1 MYPAVLRRG
10 RPTVSHGHS
19 SGCDGS
25 RELHGDVAPL
35 AVRAIV
41 VRGHP
46 YPLVHLL
53 FDTSRAAANS
63 LDGASMC
70 TFLEACTHGWG
81 AQWATH
87 GECGQG
93 CPRTR
98 PRVARAFPGSAGALA
113 GMGLWWGDV
122 GDGQCAQGFPP
133 TRPRV
138 ALAFLGSTGA
148 LAGTGLWWGDV
159 GGPPP
164 PMGGSRIGR
173 GSRSGPD

>member
-1 MYPAVLRRG
+1 MYPAVLRLG

-35 AVRAIV
+35 AGRAIV

-46 YPLVHLL
+46 CPLVHLL

-87 GECGQG
+87 GQCGQG
-93 CPRTR
+93 CLGPGLVW
-98 PRVARAFPGSAGALA
+98 RVPSLGAPSPSPAWDCGGVMWVDPHPLWVAPEQEGEAGPVRID
-113 GMGLWWGDV
+113 MGHES
-122 GDGQCAQGFPP
+122 P
-133 TRPRV
+133 
-138 ALAFLGSTGA
+138 
-148 LAGTGLWWGDV
+148 
-159 GGPPP
+159 
-164 PMGGSRIGR
+164 
-173 GSRSGPD
+173 

>member
-1 MYPAVLRRG
+1 MYPAVLRLG

-35 AVRAIV
+35 ADRAIV
-41 VRGHP
+41 VRGNP
-46 YPLVHLL
+46 CPLVHLL

-63 LDGASMC
+63 PDGASMC

-93 CPRTR
+93 CQQTR
-98 PRVARAFPGSAGALA
+98 LRVARAFPGSAVPLA

-122 GDGQCAQGFPP
+122 DDGQCGQGCPR
-133 TRPRV
+133 TRPRASRTFHGSAV
-138 ALAFLGSTGA
+138 ALKGM
-148 LAGTGLWWGDV
+148 GLWV
-159 GGPPP
+159 GLV
-164 PMGGSRIGR
+164 
-173 GSRSGPD
+173 